1 VWHEDN
7 EKKRGRKKEAKLM
20 KEAHKRNKEQE
31 KGEYKNVS
39 GALLS

>member
-1 VWHEDN
+1 
-7 EKKRGRKKEAKLM
+7 M

-39 GALLS
+39 GALLSQGKKGFKKAVCRILK